1 MDENLVLKVEKLN
14 KKYKSGKGIFDIGFE
29 VPKGAIV
36 GIVGA
41 NGSGKSTLLSCI
53 IGVKEKDNGKIA
65 FKIDGKEY
73 DEKNRKILNELG
85 IVRCEQGFPEDF
97 TAKTVSSIMKNVY
110 RNWEQ
115 KKFAYILKACE
126 LDSGIKIQDYST
138 GMKSKLSIAVALSHN
153 PKILVLDEAT
163 NGMDVMTCGFIK
175 KLFFFF
181 FEDGEH
187 SIIFTSHKI
196 GEVEKMADQIIL
208 MQTGRIIIDCSKDDM
223 LQNYTVFQM
232 LEGKFE
238 KIDKNDVL
246 KAYKEGFYINVLPKD
261 ARGFR
266 KKYKVDK
273 EITDLETIVEIM
285 MRGEQ

>member
-1 MDENLVLKVEKLN
+1 M
-14 KKYKSGKGIFDIGFE
+14 
-29 VPKGAIV
+29 
-36 GIVGA
+36 
-41 NGSGKSTLLSCI
+41 
-53 IGVKEKDNGKIA
+53 
-65 FKIDGKEY
+65 
-73 DEKNRKILNELG
+73 
-85 IVRCEQGFPEDF
+85 
-97 TAKTVSSIMKNVY
+97 
-110 RNWEQ
+110 
-115 KKFAYILKACE
+115 
-126 LDSGIKIQDYST
+126 
-138 GMKSKLSIAVALSHN
+138 
-153 PKILVLDEAT
+153 
-163 NGMDVMTCGFIK
+163 
-175 KLFFFF
+175 
-181 FEDGEH
+181 EDGEH